1 VEGIGCAGTVL
12 ADAKIACGPAPYDLI
27 EVQPEGKSPMSAEEW
42 LRGARLQ
49 PGPGWETRDMILFS
63 FFGSLM
69 LAGIVAY
76 LFERWGWSH
85 NGSCHPFSS
94 HWARS

>member
-1 VEGIGCAGTVL
+1 M
-12 ADAKIACGPAPYDLI
+12 I

-42 LRGARLQ
+42 LRGARLAARC
-49 PGPGWETRDMILFS
+49 PVGRRVMILFS

-76 LFERWGWSH
+76 VRTLGLV
-85 NGSCHPFSS
+85 
-94 HWARS
+94 A